1 MTIVGK
7 ADVPDRKA
15 FREGLNSRNE
25 LSEKAKF
32 ITAHVC
38 FVLGVIFR
46 HHTKKKKA
54 RANVAIARM
63 GKYPGVLGDG
73 ITRRRTV

>member
-38 FVLGVIFR
+38 FVLGVIFSPP
-46 HHTKKKKA
+46 HEKEK
-54 RANVAIARM
+54 
-63 GKYPGVLGDG
+63 GQG
-73 ITRRRTV
+73 